1 MGTLPGGN
9 GEPPAG
15 GGPPDGMPGLPP
27 EWGPIVIPD
36 DASELDD
43 EAAAIRREMKRDVR
57 RYRWR
62 RRLRGT
68 GRNGDTPSLGA
79 PLAIMAIAMLAT
91 LISLFAVVWPGA
103 YNRRTPSTDRLTTQS
118 RPLTLPDLVL
128 EDADQSSERVR
139 IREHSPAVVVLV
151 DGCRCDKVVA
161 DTRAAVDPR
170 VTVLVVWTPDPYA
183 STSPSAGSAAPWPG
197 DPSIG
202 GPPFI
207 GPGLRPSAAISP
219 SLSGAPSRTGPP
231 GVRVRSLLD
240 PAGTLRAAVPGLPR
254 ASKNGVI
261 LLVNAEWA
269 VIRVVETTTPIA
281 DLKPDLD
288 KLAG

>member
-36 DASELDD
+36 DASELDN

-68 GRNGDTPSLGA
+68 GRNRDTPSLGA
-79 PLAIMAIAMLAT
+79 PLAIMAIAMVAT
-91 LISLFAVVWPGA
+91 LISLFAVVWPGG

-128 EDADQSSERVR
+128 LDPDGFPVHIRDA
-139 IREHSPAVVVLV
+139 SPAVVVLV

-161 DTRAAVDPR
+161 DTAATVDQR
-170 VTVLVVWTPDPYA
+170 ISVLVVWTPDPYA
-183 STSPSAGSAAPWPG
+183 SASPSAASAAPWPSG
-197 DPSIG
+197 ASISS
-202 GPPFI
+202 PPFI
-207 GPGLRPSAAISP
+207 GPGLRPSAAASP
-219 SLSGAPSRTGPP
+219 SVSGPPVRTGPP

-240 PAGTLRAAVPGLPR
+240 KAGELRAAVPGLPN
-254 ASKNGVI
+254 ASRNGVI

-288 KLAG
+288 KLVG